1 VQKNGQPKQ
10 FTSEGALF
18 RYKLGAEWEKL
29 HPDVQ
34 QRFEKDPAPGKPLA
48 YHGVMTRMDASPIG
62 IVFAWGTR
70 FCGCLQPF
78 TGSGIPV
85 NIRVFGKAGMPD
97 IFKRRHYLRPGK
109 KPFRF
114 TSRMVLSPN
123 EEVLELVGFGMGMVL
138 DVSVTPEGNL
148 HFHSRRYFFKLGN
161 WMLPLPGLLT
171 PGETNLTHFN
181 INPATFCIR
190 IDIKHPLYG
199 QLFLHEGTFW
209 EKGATPP
216 HDYRDL
222 DFTGDTGCDRG
233 I

>member
-1 VQKNGQPKQ
+1 MKKT

-18 RYKLGAEWEKL
+18 RYKLGEEWNRL

-34 QRFEKDPAPGKPLA
+34 KRFEKDPAPGKPLA
-48 YHGVMTRMDASPIG
+48 YHGVMTRMDASFIG
-62 IVFAWGTR
+62 LMFAWGTR

-78 TGSGIPV
+78 TGNRVPV
-85 NIRVFGKAGMPD
+85 NIRVFGKPGKAA
-97 IFKRRHYLRPGK
+97 IYKRRHYLRPGK

-114 TSRMVLSPN
+114 TSAMVLGPN

-138 DVSVTPEGNL
+138 NVSVTDEGNL
-148 HFHSRRYFFKLGN
+148 HFYSKSYFFKLGN
-161 WMLPLPGLLT
+161 VMIPLPSFMT

-181 INPATFCIR
+181 INPDRFSIR

-209 EKGATPP
+209 EKGAEPP
-216 HDYRDL
+216 DDYRDI
-222 DFTGDTGCDRG
+222 DFASDTGCDRG
-233 I
+233 V